1 MTNTFIEQMSRELGA
16 LGISLT
22 QRQMEQ
28 FFAYY
33 NLLAEKNK
41 VMNLTAITEEAQVVT
56 KHFVDSLSLVKA
68 LHPSEF
74 STVIDVGTGAGFPGI
89 PIKILYPDIHL
100 TLLDSLNKRIRF
112 LEEVCQTLQLS
123 NVCCIHGRAED
134 AARDSSHRE
143 SYDLC
148 VSRAVAGLASLA
160 EYCIP
165 FVKEGGYFVAYKSAE
180 IKEELA
186 LGGKA
191 VSVLGGSV
199 EQVIDFCLPDSDYSR
214 SLVKIK
220 KIKPSPKK
228 YPRKAGLPAKD
239 PII

>member
-1 MTNTFIEQMSRELGA
+1 MK
-16 LGISLT
+16 
-22 QRQMEQ
+22 
-28 FFAYY
+28 
-33 NLLAEKNK
+33 AEK
-41 VMNLTAITEEAQVVT
+41 
-56 KHFVDSLSLVKA
+56 
-68 LHPSEF
+68 PST
-74 STVIDVGTGAGFPGI
+74 SIGMRSVPIICISDAAAVAGPAGAGFPGI

-191 VSVLGGSV
+191 VSVLGGRV

-239 PII
+239 PIL